1 MLILRPRLYSVHL
14 FPPFVRRDENTTNK
28 RKARNTS
35 VGLGLL
41 ASRFKLLRMKKG
53 D

>member
-1 MLILRPRLYSVHL
+1 MLKLGARLYSVHP
-14 FPPFVRRDENTTNK
+14 FPPFVKRDENTTNK

-41 ASRFKLLRMKKG
+41 ASRFKLLITKKG